1 MSKRLLAALL
11 VVQAHFAA
19 SYLVDLDAEAQKT
32 FGGSPQVGLAPGDWR
47 RRALGPNPGL
57 RRLPALR
64 DLPRRERGSGVFPRC
79 PGGGG
84 DLGFVWLVEGAG
96 HGRGY
101 PLATPRGGILRSHK
115 GATHG
120 PCLVVA

>member
-19 SYLVDLDAEAQKT
+19 SYLVDLDAEAQET
-32 FGGSPQVGLAPGDWR
+32 FGGSPQVGLAPGIWR

-64 DLPRRERGSGVFPRC
+64 DLPRRERGSGVFLAALAVV
-79 PGGGG
+79 GI
-84 DLGFVWLVEGAG
+84 LGFVWLVEGAG

-101 PLATPRGGILRSHK
+101 PLATPRGRILRSHK
-115 GATHG
+115 GAAHC